1 MTLQKLVEVV
11 RKYKKGNRE
20 VMIYYYIETGEWCV
34 DVGIPSVRV
43 MLGEVEG
50 DVRVLVE
57 GSLKKNRRLQ
67 MISKFFFFFF
77 FATEKLL

>member
-11 RKYKKGNRE
+11 RKCKQGNRE
-20 VMIYYYIETGEWCV
+20 VMIYYYTDTGHWYV

-50 DVRVLVE
+50 DVRGE
-57 GSLKKNRRLQ
+57 GRTFEEAAEQVVSQLRSWKT
-67 MISKFFFFFF
+67 S
-77 FATEKLL
+77 

>member
-20 VMIYYYIETGEWCV
+20 VMIYYYTETGEWWI

-50 DVRVLVE
+50 DVRGE
-57 GSLKKNRRLQ
+57 GKTFEEAAEQVVSQLRSRKT
-67 MISKFFFFFF
+67 S
-77 FATEKLL
+77 